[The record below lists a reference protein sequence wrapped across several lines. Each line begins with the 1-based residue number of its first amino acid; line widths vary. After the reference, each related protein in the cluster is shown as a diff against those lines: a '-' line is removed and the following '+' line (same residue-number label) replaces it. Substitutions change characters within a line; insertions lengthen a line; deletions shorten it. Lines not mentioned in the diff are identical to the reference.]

1 MSATN
6 YVNSPDCAEIEIFFT
21 DPEAWS
27 MRHGGR

>member
-6 YVNSPDCAEIEIFFT
+6 YVNSPDRAEIVSFLT